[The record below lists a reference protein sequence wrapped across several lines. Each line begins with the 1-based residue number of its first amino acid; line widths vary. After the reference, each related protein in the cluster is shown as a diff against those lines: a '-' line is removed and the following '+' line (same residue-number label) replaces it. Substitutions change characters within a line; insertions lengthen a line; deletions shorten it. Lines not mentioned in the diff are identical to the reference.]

1 MKIVILGG
9 GGMIGQKLAQEI
21 KSGKIGLNKKNSVIL
36 HDLFLVVP
44 KLHLPGNWGAQT
56 LRAPR

>member
-21 KSGKIGLNKKNSVIL
+21 KSGKIGLNKKNSVICES
-36 HDLFLVVP
+36 VS
-44 KLHLPGNWGAQT
+44 K
-56 LRAPR
+56 